1 MQHAIVVFRIKWVWI
16 WLRLSG
22 ARVPSRGAFF
32 GRIEDPSF
40 QKKKIIES
48 NCGLRYSIVFI
59 DQVTRSACTYYMSK
73 KSDAAE
79 KLKRCLSYVKKL
91 GWCVGLIRADRG
103 SVLVLVLVLIKDHLF
118 IKRMLATWHPYT
130 RASFIMSVFTN

>member
-40 QKKKIIES
+40 QKKKKKKDRES
-48 NCGLRYSIVFI
+48 GALGLES
-59 DQVTRSACTYYMSK
+59 
-73 KSDAAE
+73 
-79 KLKRCLSYVKKL
+79 
-91 GWCVGLIRADRG
+91 
-103 SVLVLVLVLIKDHLF
+103 
-118 IKRMLATWHPYT
+118 
-130 RASFIMSVFTN
+130 